1 MSIEDNTNIDVSVED
16 VSLDDFAD
24 ELFGQSKSQSE
35 PASSEESK
43 DEPAAQDDAQNEDNT
58 QVGEEVDAP
67 ADLEDDADDGEE
79 AETPVEAKPKKNRFQ
94 ERIDELTSK
103 AREAERKALELEQ
116 RLAKFEKTSE
126 PEPKPQVAVVN
137 NDGPNPDEK
146 NEDGTDKYPLGEFD
160 PKFAA
165 DVVRH
170 TLKVEREAMLA
181 QEQEAKARLE
191 REQEE
196 AVLTASWNEKL
207 EPAKERYPDF
217 IEKGQNLGATF
228 DSIDS
233 SYADYLTTTIMSME
247 YGPDVLYYL
256 ANNLDEATKIV
267 QSGATKATIAL
278 GRLESKFAEAEEQ
291 KQKARPKVSNAPTPP
306 AHQNKGS
313 AAAKPAIDP
322 DTDDLD
328 EFARA
333 LFNKK
338 R

>member
-1 MSIEDNTNIDVSVED
+1 MSMEENTNIDVSVDTE
-16 VSLDDFAD
+16 SLDDFAD

-35 PASSEESK
+35 PASSEKSE
-43 DEPAAQDDAQNEDNT
+43 DEPVTEDDAQTEDNT
-58 QVGEEVDAP
+58 QVGEDDAP
-67 ADLEDDADDGEE
+67 ADEDEE
-79 AETPVEAKPKKNRFQ
+79 TSEVDTEVKPKKNRFQ

-103 AREAERKALELEQ
+103 AREAERKAAELEQ
-116 RLAKFEKTSE
+116 RLAKFEKTNE
-126 PEPKPQVAVVN
+126 PEPKTQEVVN
-137 NDGPNPDEK
+137 TNTDGPSPDDK
-146 NEDGTDKYPLGEFD
+146 NEDGTEKYPLGEFD

-170 TLKVEREAMLA
+170 TLRQEREAMLA
-181 QEQEAKARLE
+181 QERENQARLKQ
-191 REQEE
+191 EQET
-196 AVLTASWNEKL
+196 AVLQASWNEKL

-217 IEKGQNLGATF
+217 IEKGQNLGSTF
-228 DSIDS
+228 ENIEPT
-233 SYADYLTTTIMSME
+233 YADYLTTTIMSME

-278 GRLESKFAEAEEQ
+278 GRLESKFAEAEET

-306 AHQNKGS
+306 AHMNKGS
-313 AAAKPAIDP
+313 AAAKAAVDP
-322 DTDDLD
+322 NTDDLD

>member
-1 MSIEDNTNIDVSVED
+1 MSMEDNNIDVSVED

-24 ELFGQSKSQSE
+24 ELFGQSKSQPE
-35 PASSEESK
+35 PASLEESE
-43 DEPAAQDDAQNEDNT
+43 DEPAAQDDAQEDEDNT
-58 QVGEEVDAP
+58 QVGDEVDAP
-67 ADLEDDADDGEE
+67 ADQEDDETDEE
-79 AETPVEAKPKKNRFQ
+79 EEVEETPKPKKNRFQ

-103 AREAERKALELEQ
+103 AREAEREAAALKE
-116 RLAKFEKTSE
+116 RLAKLEKTAE
-126 PEPKPQVAVVN
+126 PEPKAQTVEVQA
-137 NDGPNPDEK
+137 DGPSPDDK

-170 TLKVEREAMLA
+170 TLKVEREALIA
-181 QEQEAKARLE
+181 QEKEEQARLE
-191 REQEE
+191 REQEV
-196 AVLTASWNEKL
+196 AVLQASWNEKL

-228 DSIDS
+228 DSIDG
-233 SYADYLTTTIMSME
+233 SYADYLTTTIMSMD

-278 GRLESKFAEAEEQ
+278 GRLESKFAEADQ
-291 KQKARPKVSNAPTPP
+291 AKQMARPKVSKAPTPP
-306 AHQNKGS
+306 AHVNKGS
-313 AAAKPAIDP
+313 AAAKAAVDP
-322 DTDDLD
+322 NTDDLD
-328 EFARA
+328 EFSRA

>member
-1 MSIEDNTNIDVSVED
+1 MSMEDTTIDVSTQD

-24 ELFGQSKSQSE
+24 ELFGQSKSQPE
-35 PASSEESK
+35 PASSEKSQE
-43 DEPAAQDDAQNEDNT
+43 DPVVEDDAQTKEDNT
-58 QVGEEVDAP
+58 QDGENTDAP
-67 ADLEDDADDGEE
+67 ADEDDDDNTEVEE
-79 AETPVEAKPKKNRFQ
+79 APKPKQKSRFQ

-103 AREAERKALELEQ
+103 AREAERKAAELEQ
-116 RLAKFEKTSE
+116 RLAKFEKTTE
-126 PEPKPQVAVVN
+126 PEPKSRVVEAQT
-137 NDGPNPDEK
+137 DGPSPDDK

-181 QEQEAKARLE
+181 QEKANQARLE
-191 REQEE
+191 KEQQE
-196 AVLTASWNEKL
+196 AILQASWNEKL

-217 IEKGQNLGATF
+217 IDKGQNLAETF
-228 DSIDS
+228 EGLDEP
-233 SYADYLTTTIMSME
+233 YADYLTTTIMSMD

-256 ANNLDEATKIV
+256 ANNLDEAKKIV

-306 AHQNKGS
+306 VHVNKGS
-313 AAAKPAIDP
+313 AAAKAAVDP
-322 DTDDLD
+322 NTDDLD

>member
-1 MSIEDNTNIDVSVED
+1 MEDNNIDVSVED

-24 ELFGQSKSQSE
+24 ELFGQSKSQPE
-35 PASSEESK
+35 PASLEKSE
-43 DEPAAQDDAQNEDNT
+43 DEPAVEDDAQEEDNT
-58 QVGEEVDAP
+58 QVGDEVDAP
-67 ADLEDDADDGEE
+67 AEEDE
-79 AETPVEAKPKKNRFQ
+79 ETPEVDNKPKKNRFQ

-103 AREAERKALELEQ
+103 AREAEREAAALKE
-116 RLAKFEKTSE
+116 RLAKLEKTTE
-126 PEPKPQVAVVN
+126 PEPKPQVAVVTE
-137 NDGPNPDEK
+137 GPSPDDK

-170 TLKVEREAMLA
+170 TLKVEREALIA
-181 QEQEAKARLE
+181 QEREDKARLE
-191 REQEE
+191 KEQEV
-196 AVLTASWNEKL
+196 AVLQASWNEKL

-228 DSIDS
+228 DSIDGA
-233 SYADYLTTTIMSME
+233 YADYLTTTIMSME
-247 YGPDVLYYL
+247 FGPDVLYYL

-278 GRLESKFAEAEEQ
+278 GRLESKFAEAEET

-306 AHQNKGS
+306 AHVNKGS
-313 AAAKPAIDP
+313 AAAKAAVDP
-322 DTDDLD
+322 NTDDLD
-328 EFARA
+328 EFSRA

>member
-1 MSIEDNTNIDVSVED
+1 MSMEDNTPDVSVED
-16 VSLDDFAD
+16 VSLDDFAA
-24 ELFGQSKSQSE
+24 ELFGQSKAQPE
-35 PASSEESK
+35 PASLEESK
-43 DEPAAQDDAQNEDNT
+43 DEPTVEDDAQENEDNT
-58 QVGEEVDAP
+58 QDGEIEDAP
-67 ADLEDDADDGEE
+67 ADENEE
-79 AETPVEAKPKKNRFQ
+79 PEVKPKKNRFQ

-103 AREAERKALELEQ
+103 AREAEREAADLKA
-116 RLAKFEKTSE
+116 RLAKLEKTTE
-126 PEPKPQVAVVN
+126 PEPKPQVVEAQVE
-137 NDGPNPDEK
+137 GPSPDDK

-181 QEQEAKARLE
+181 QDKEDKARLE

-217 IEKGQNLGATF
+217 IEKGQNLGTTF
-228 DSIDS
+228 DSIDG

-247 YGPDVLYYL
+247 FGPDVLYYL

-278 GRLESKFAEAEEQ
+278 GRLESKFAEADQ
-291 KQKARPKVSNAPTPP
+291 TKQMARPKVSKAPTPP
-306 AHQNKGS
+306 VHVNKGS
-313 AAAKPAIDP
+313 AAAKAAIDP
-322 DTDDLD
+322 NTDDLD

>member
-1 MSIEDNTNIDVSVED
+1 MSMEDTNIAAPAED

-24 ELFGQSKSQSE
+24 ELFGQSKSQPE
-35 PASSEESK
+35 PASLEKSEE
-43 DEPAAQDDAQNEDNT
+43 EPAEQDDAQEDEDNT

-67 ADLEDDADDGEE
+67 ADHEDEEE
-79 AETPVEAKPKKNRFQ
+79 ATEVEEAPKPKKNRFQ

-103 AREAERKALELEQ
+103 AREAERKAAELEQ
-116 RLAKFEKTSE
+116 RLAKFEKTTE
-126 PEPKPQVAVVN
+126 PEAKPQVVEVQT
-137 NDGPNPDEK
+137 DGPSPDDK

-170 TLKVEREAMLA
+170 TLKVEREALLA
-181 QEQEAKARLE
+181 QEKENQARLE
-191 REQEE
+191 REQQE
-196 AVLTASWNEKL
+196 AILQASWNEKL

-228 DSIDS
+228 DNIDP
-233 SYADYLTTTIMSME
+233 SYADYLSTTIMSMD

-278 GRLESKFAEAEEQ
+278 GRLESKFAEADQ
-291 KQKARPKVSNAPTPP
+291 AKQLARPKVSKAPTPP
-306 AHQNKGS
+306 AHVNKGS
-313 AAAKPAIDP
+313 AAAKAAVDP
-322 DTDDLD
+322 NTDDLE

>member
-1 MSIEDNTNIDVSVED
+1 MEDNTPDVSVED
-16 VSLDDFAD
+16 VSLDDFAA
-24 ELFGQSKSQSE
+24 ELFGQSKAQPE
-35 PASSEESK
+35 PASLEESK
-43 DEPAAQDDAQNEDNT
+43 EEPAAQDDAQEDEDNT

-67 ADLEDDADDGEE
+67 ADEDDTEE
-79 AETPVEAKPKKNRFQ
+79 ETAETPEVEAKPKKNRFQ

-103 AREAERKALELEQ
+103 AREAEREAAALKE
-116 RLAKFEKTSE
+116 RLAKLEKTAE
-126 PEPKPQVAVVN
+126 PEPKAQVEVVTE
-137 NDGPNPDEK
+137 GPSPDDK

-170 TLKVEREAMLA
+170 TLKVEREALIA
-181 QEQEAKARLE
+181 QEKEDQTRLE
-191 REQEE
+191 REQEA
-196 AVLTASWNEKL
+196 AVLQASWNEKL

-228 DSIDS
+228 DSIDG
-233 SYADYLTTTIMSME
+233 SYADYLTTTIMSMD

-267 QSGATKATIAL
+267 QAGATKATIAL
-278 GRLESKFAEAEEQ
+278 GRLESKFAEADQ
-291 KQKARPKVSNAPTPP
+291 AKQMARPKVSKAPTPP
-306 AHQNKGS
+306 AHVNKGS
-313 AAAKPAIDP
+313 AAAKAAVDP
-322 DTDDLD
+322 NTDDLD
-328 EFARA
+328 EFSRA

>member
-1 MSIEDNTNIDVSVED
+1 MSMEDNNHDVSAED

-24 ELFGQSKSQSE
+24 ELFGQSKSQPE
-35 PASSEESK
+35 PASLEKSE
-43 DEPAAQDDAQNEDNT
+43 DEPAAQDDAQEAEDNT

-67 ADLEDDADDGEE
+67 ADESDETDEVEPEVDE
-79 AETPVEAKPKKNRFQ
+79 APKPKKNRFQ

-103 AREAERKALELEQ
+103 AREAERKASELEQ
-116 RLAKFEKTSE
+116 RLAKFEKTTE
-126 PEPKPQVAVVN
+126 PEAKPQVVEVQT
-137 NDGPNPDEK
+137 DGPSPDDK

-170 TLKVEREAMLA
+170 TLKVEREALIA
-181 QEQEAKARLE
+181 QEKEDQARLE
-191 REQEE
+191 REQEA
-196 AVLTASWNEKL
+196 AVLQASWNEKL

-217 IEKGQNLGATF
+217 IEKGQNLGSTF
-228 DSIDS
+228 ESIDG
-233 SYADYLTTTIMSME
+233 SYADYLTTTIMSMD

-278 GRLESKFAEAEEQ
+278 GRLESKFAEADQ
-291 KQKARPKVSNAPTPP
+291 AKQMARPKVSKAPTPP
-306 AHQNKGS
+306 AHMNKGS
-313 AAAKPAIDP
+313 AAAKAAVDP
-322 DTDDLD
+322 NTDDLD
-328 EFARA
+328 EFSRA

>member
-1 MSIEDNTNIDVSVED
+1 MEDNNNDVSVED

-24 ELFGQSKSQSE
+24 ELFGQSKSQPE
-35 PASSEESK
+35 PASLEKSE
-43 DEPAAQDDAQNEDNT
+43 DEPAVEDDAQEAEDNT
-58 QVGEEVDAP
+58 QVGDEVDAP
-67 ADLEDDADDGEE
+67 ADQEDDETDEEEEVEE
-79 AETPVEAKPKKNRFQ
+79 APKPKKNRFQ

-103 AREAERKALELEQ
+103 AREAEREAAALKE
-116 RLAKFEKTSE
+116 RLAKLEKTAE
-126 PEPKPQVAVVN
+126 PEPKPQVVEVQA
-137 NDGPNPDEK
+137 DGPSPDDK

-170 TLKVEREAMLA
+170 TLKVEREALIA
-181 QEQEAKARLE
+181 QEKEEQARLE
-191 REQEE
+191 REQEV
-196 AVLTASWNEKL
+196 AVLQASWNEKL

-228 DSIDS
+228 DSIDG
-233 SYADYLTTTIMSME
+233 SYADYLTTTIMSMD

-267 QSGATKATIAL
+267 QAGATKATIAL
-278 GRLESKFAEAEEQ
+278 GRLESKFAEADQ
-291 KQKARPKVSNAPTPP
+291 AKQMARPKVSKAPTPP
-306 AHQNKGS
+306 AHVNKGS
-313 AAAKPAIDP
+313 AAAKAAVDP
-322 DTDDLD
+322 NTDDLD
-328 EFARA
+328 EFSRA

>member
-1 MSIEDNTNIDVSVED
+1 MSMEDNNNDVSVED

-24 ELFGQSKSQSE
+24 ELFGQSKSQPE
-35 PASSEESK
+35 PASLEESE
-43 DEPAAQDDAQNEDNT
+43 DEPAAQDDAQEDEDNT

-67 ADLEDDADDGEE
+67 ADEDDTEE
-79 AETPVEAKPKKNRFQ
+79 EDTETPEVEAKPKKNRFQ

-103 AREAERKALELEQ
+103 AREAEREAAALKE
-116 RLAKFEKTSE
+116 RLAKLEKTAE
-126 PEPKPQVAVVN
+126 PEPKAQVEVVTE
-137 NDGPNPDEK
+137 GPSPDDK

-170 TLKVEREAMLA
+170 TLKVEREALIA
-181 QEQEAKARLE
+181 QEKEDQARLE
-191 REQEE
+191 REQEV
-196 AVLTASWNEKL
+196 AVLQASWNEKL

-228 DSIDS
+228 DSIDG
-233 SYADYLTTTIMSME
+233 SYADYLTTTIMSMD

-267 QSGATKATIAL
+267 QAGATKATIAL
-278 GRLESKFAEAEEQ
+278 GRLESKFAEADQ
-291 KQKARPKVSNAPTPP
+291 AKQMARPKVSKAPTPP
-306 AHQNKGS
+306 AHMNKGS
-313 AAAKPAIDP
+313 AAAKAAVDP
-322 DTDDLD
+322 NTDDLD
-328 EFARA
+328 EFSRA

>member
-1 MSIEDNTNIDVSVED
+1 MSITEDTNIDVSVED

-35 PASSEESK
+35 PASSEKSE
-43 DEPAAQDDAQNEDNT
+43 DEPTVEDDAQEEKEDT
-58 QVGEEVDAP
+58 QSGEQVDAP
-67 ADLEDDADDGEE
+67 ADREDEEPEVE
-79 AETPVEAKPKKNRFQ
+79 AEAEAEAKPKKNRFQ

-103 AREAERKALELEQ
+103 AREAERKAQELEQ
-116 RLAKFEKTSE
+116 RLAKFEKTNE
-126 PEPKPQVAVVN
+126 PEPTPQVAAVTV
-137 NDGPNPDEK
+137 DGPNPDDK

-170 TLKVEREAMLA
+170 TLKQEREAML
-181 QEQEAKARLE
+181 EQEKADKARLE
-191 REQEE
+191 KEQEE

-228 DSIDS
+228 DSIDGT
-233 SYADYLTTTIMSME
+233 YADYLTTTIMSME
-247 YGPDVLYYL
+247 FGPDVLYYL

-313 AAAKPAIDP
+313 AAAKAAIDP
-322 DTDDLD
+322 NTDDLD

-333 LFNKK
+333 LFSKK
-338 R
+338 